1 MFGMFDNKEIKD
13 KAEKFAQTAHKGI
26 LGSSLKSLKNRGAK
40 FEDEGEFEKWLQR
53 GKSKTE
59 GASWDFSIFLPID
72 GGFKWKEKLDLELS
86 IQRQKHIAARKV
98 SDNLSDFLVTVAGD
112 KGIRVEFR
120 VFDVS

>member
-1 MFGMFDNKEIKD
+1 MFGIFDNKEIKD
-13 KAEKFAQTAHKGI
+13 KAEKIAQTAHKGI

-40 FEDEGEFEKWLQR
+40 FENDGEFEKWLQR